1 MLKFWGD
8 GSQEAKALVDSIV
21 VRSTA
26 NFNWTFI
33 FILSVV
39 FYVYWSEIHKK
50 NTEAVCAGLA
60 LYGVHWLY
68 EIANAVIG
76 HVTGYPLWSVSNAST
91 TYILLVGVCWELSMM
106 FSLAGIIS
114 FKMMPQ
120 DRSRRYF
127 AKNGR
132 KGISCKLVVA
142 LEMALLFAL
151 VESFLAGTSNH
162 SFIWVYKWWG
172 VIPVFITT
180 YIPFFLAS
188 NYVPDMEPAKR
199 RRFLICEWGLVALL
213 LVILILAGIIC
224 FMSSMAI
231 SEVTGIGPRERG
243 LGRLNVCCK
252 VQRPVSLKLSS
263 TSIITSS
270 SARVS
275 SRRTDI
281 HSLWF
286 MW

>member
-8 GSQEAKALVDSIV
+8 GSQEAMSLVNSIQ

-76 HVTGYPLWSVSNAST
+76 YAFGYPLWSVSNQST

-120 DRSRRYF
+120 DRSKRYF

-132 KGISCKLVVA
+132 KGISCKFVVA
-142 LEMALLFAL
+142 IEMALLFAL

-188 NYVPDMEPAKR
+188 NYVPDMAPEKR
-199 RRFLICEWGLVALL
+199 KRFLIIEWSLVALL
-213 LVILILAGIIC
+213 LVILIPAGII
-224 FMSSMAI
+224 
-231 SEVTGIGPRERG
+231 
-243 LGRLNVCCK
+243 
-252 VQRPVSLKLSS
+252 
-263 TSIITSS
+263 
-270 SARVS
+270 
-275 SRRTDI
+275 
-281 HSLWF
+281 
-286 MW
+286 

>member
-76 HVTGYPLWSVSNAST
+76 KITGYPLWSVSNAST

-120 DRSRRYF
+120 DRSKRYF

-199 RRFLICEWGLVALL
+199 KRFLICEWGLVALL
-213 LVILILAGIIC
+213 LVILIPAGVI
-224 FMSSMAI
+224 
-231 SEVTGIGPRERG
+231 
-243 LGRLNVCCK
+243 
-252 VQRPVSLKLSS
+252 
-263 TSIITSS
+263 
-270 SARVS
+270 
-275 SRRTDI
+275 
-281 HSLWF
+281 
-286 MW
+286 